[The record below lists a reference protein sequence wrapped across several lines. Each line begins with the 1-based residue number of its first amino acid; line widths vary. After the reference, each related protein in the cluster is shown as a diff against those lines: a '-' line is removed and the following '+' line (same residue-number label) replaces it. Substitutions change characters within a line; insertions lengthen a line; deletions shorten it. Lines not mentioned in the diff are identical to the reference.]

1 MSFNF
6 LHWFDLSVFIA
17 ISFSVVLNVAIIH
30 FWNYERL
37 IHLGLERYKAKQR
50 IHTKETP
57 RMGGFIML
65 ISLWLYAIFSSETE
79 TSKII
84 YLILVS
90 FIPAFLI
97 TLKEDIFHNVGP
109 LIRLFGLLA
118 SSLLFA
124 FCYHGTWPTIEIPYL
139 SIILNHWLIALI
151 FYPLAITAISN
162 GMNLIDGVNG
172 LCASAALA
180 IMGCLLFLAHQT
192 NDTLLLLVIFSLIS
206 VTVTFL
212 IFNYPS
218 GRIFLGDLGA
228 YFLGFSLAILTILF
242 FVRHP
247 ELPTINAILI
257 LIYPATELVF
267 SLSRRLLAKRSP
279 YHADTEHLHMKLF
292 LVFRP
297 NSNFKKIANA
307 LVMPVMFFLWAFPLI
322 TLPWVFQKPFF
333 ILAAIFIFI
342 FSYVY
347 LYFKIPNK
355 IVHIKT

>member
-1 MSFNF
+1 MNFNS

-37 IHLGLERYKAKQR
+37 TRLGLERYKAKQR

-65 ISLWLYAIFSSETE
+65 ASLWLYGIFSHETDL
-79 TSKII
+79 SKMIF
-84 YLILVS
+84 LVLGT
-90 FIPAFLI
+90 FTPAFVV
-97 TLKEDIFHNVGP
+97 TFKEDIFYNVGP
-109 LIRLFGLLA
+109 FIRLLGLLVSA
-118 SSLLFA
+118 FLFA
-124 FCYHGTWPTIEIPYL
+124 IFYQGTWPTIEIPYL
-139 SIILNHWLIALI
+139 SIILNYWLVALI
-151 FYPLAITAISN
+151 FYPLAIAAISN

-192 NDTLLLLVIFSLIS
+192 NDTLLLLVTFSLIL
-206 VTVTFL
+206 VTAVFL
-212 IFNYPS
+212 LFNYPS
-218 GRIFLGDLGA
+218 GRIFLGDSGA

-242 FVRHP
+242 FARHP

-257 LIYPATELVF
+257 LIYPATELIF

-292 LVFRP
+292 LIFRP
-297 NSNFKKIANA
+297 NSIFKKIANA

-322 TLPWVFQKPFF
+322 TLPWVYQKPFF
-333 ILAAIFIFI
+333 IIVSILIFI

-355 IVHIKT
+355 I